1 MSLFLT
7 SDENV
12 YGNDNTRTAFDNCID
27 QDFFARDGKK
37 YSIKRDFFDAKF
49 QTLFSASLSLH
60 YKEDHTDIIR
70 GHQMFDWDQ
79 QQKNSWS
86 KSFLP

>member
-27 QDFFARDGKK
+27 QDFFARDGKNIALK
-37 YSIKRDFFDAKF
+37 EKLEQNYINDFWVHKF
-49 QTLFSASLSLH
+49 YTF
-60 YKEDHTDIIR
+60 
-70 GHQMFDWDQ
+70 
-79 QQKNSWS
+79 
-86 KSFLP
+86 

>member
-27 QDFFARDGKK
+27 QDFFARDGKN
-37 YSIKRDFFDAKF
+37 IA
-49 QTLFSASLSLH
+49 L
-60 YKEDHTDIIR
+60 KEIFLMR

>member
-27 QDFFARDGKK
+27 QDFFAKDGKN
-37 YSIKRDFFDAKF
+37 IA
-49 QTLFSASLSLH
+49 
-60 YKEDHTDIIR
+60 
-70 GHQMFDWDQ
+70 
-79 QQKNSWS
+79 
-86 KSFLP
+86 